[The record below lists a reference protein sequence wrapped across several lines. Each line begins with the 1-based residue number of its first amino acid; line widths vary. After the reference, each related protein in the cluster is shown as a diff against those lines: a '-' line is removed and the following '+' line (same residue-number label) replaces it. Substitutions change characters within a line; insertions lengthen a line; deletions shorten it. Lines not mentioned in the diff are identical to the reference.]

1 MNPIPLRRRI
11 MNLFTITIVAVLAI
25 CCIISIVR
33 DLTEAHR
40 IYKGHRV
47 YAAATT
53 DTQAERRA
61 SRAKELAARRQRFV
75 EILHDDTPPAHIN
88 MRAIIEIES
97 AGDPRAVSRAGC
109 RGLCQISRA
118 TWDECCRRLG
128 ATWPFDRDAFQPSEN
143 TIIGNFYMNRR
154 IPEMLEY
161 YGIPDWY
168 ATRIG
173 AYNWGIGNLRAAWRR
188 YGDDWIAHAPKET
201 RDYIDKYVAIVSR
214 QKQ

>member
-1 MNPIPLRRRI
+1 
-11 MNLFTITIVAVLAI
+11 MNLFTGMIVAVLAI

-33 DLTEAHR
+33 DLTEV
-40 IYKGHRV
+40 HRV
-47 YAAATT
+47 YAAAATN
-53 DTQAERRA
+53 TQAERRA
-61 SRAKELAARRQRFV
+61 ARANELAARRQRFV
-75 EILHDDTPPAHIN
+75 ENLHDDETPSAHIN

-128 ATWPFDRDAFQPSEN
+128 VTWSFDRDAFQ
-143 TIIGNFYMNRR
+143 
-154 IPEMLEY
+154 
-161 YGIPDWY
+161 
-168 ATRIG
+168 TRIG

-201 RDYIDKYVAIVSR
+201 RDYVNKYVAIVSR

>member
-1 MNPIPLRRRI
+1 
-11 MNLFTITIVAVLAI
+11 MNLFTGTVVAVLAI

-33 DLTEAHR
+33 DLMEA
-40 IYKGHRV
+40 HRV
-47 YAAATT
+47 YAAAT
-53 DTQAERRA
+53 DTQTERRA
-61 SRAKELAARRQRFV
+61 ARANELAARRQRFV
-75 EILHDDTPPAHIN
+75 EMLHDDTPPAHIN

-128 ATWPFDRDAFQPSEN
+128 VTWSFDRDAFQPSEN
-143 TIIGNFYMNRR
+143 TIVGNFYMNTR

-168 ATRIG
+168 AMRIG

-188 YGDDWIAHAPKET
+188 YGDDWVAHAPRET
-201 RDYIDKYVAIVSR
+201 RDYIDRYVAIVSR
-214 QKQ
+214 QKH

>member
-1 MNPIPLRRRI
+1 MNHIPLRRRI
-11 MNLFTITIVAVLAI
+11 MNLFTGMIVAVLAI
-25 CCIISIVR
+25 CCII
-33 DLTEAHR
+33 
-40 IYKGHRV
+40 HRV
-47 YAAATT
+47 YTATIT

-61 SRAKELAARRQRFV
+61 ARANELAARRQRFV
-75 EILHDDTPPAHIN
+75 EILHDDDTPPAHIN
-88 MRAIIEIES
+88 MRAIIQIES

-128 ATWPFDRDAFQPSEN
+128 VNWSFDRDAFQPSEN
-143 TIIGNFYMNRR
+143 TIVGNFYMNTR

-188 YGDDWIAHAPKET
+188 YGDDWVAHAPKET
-201 RDYIDKYVAIVSR
+201 RDYLNKYVAIVSR
-214 QKQ
+214 QKQQPL

>member
-1 MNPIPLRRRI
+1 
-11 MNLFTITIVAVLAI
+11 MNLFTGTVVAVLAI

-40 IYKGHRV
+40 V
-47 YAAATT
+47 YAAGATN
-53 DTQAERRA
+53 TQAERRA
-61 SRAKELAARRQRFV
+61 ARANELAARRQRFA

-97 AGDPRAVSRAGC
+97 AGNPRAVSRAGC

-128 ATWPFDRDAFQPSEN
+128 VNWSFDRDAFQPSEN
-143 TIIGNFYMNRR
+143 TIVGNFYMNTR
-154 IPEMLEY
+154 IPEMLRY
-161 YGIPDWY
+161 YGIDDWY

-173 AYNWGIGNLRAAWRR
+173 AYSWGIGNLRAAWRR
-188 YGDDWIAHAPKET
+188 YGDDWVAHAPKET
-201 RDYIDKYVAIVSR
+201 RDYIDKYVAILSR
-214 QKQ
+214 QKQQPL